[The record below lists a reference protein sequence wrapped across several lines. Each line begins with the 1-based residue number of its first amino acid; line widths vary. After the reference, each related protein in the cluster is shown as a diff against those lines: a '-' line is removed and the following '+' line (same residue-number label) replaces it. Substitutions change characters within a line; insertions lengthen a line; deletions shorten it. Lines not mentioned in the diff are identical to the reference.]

1 MNLTVRAEDIMTP
14 RRQLRH
20 AADEAD
26 AEATANREGFDAI
39 PLLRRDGA
47 VHTFWSRAEGR
58 SARINGQHR
67 TLHDSPIER
76 LLPSLG
82 NHVIQF
88 VYYRSEMVG
97 LVDASDLNKP
107 IARMIWL
114 HPMLEL
120 ERAILDAVRDLC
132 IDNKRQAAA
141 LENHAASTKGRKT
154 KAQQQDLE
162 MPLLEYAQ
170 FTPLLRAA
178 VRLGITQLSEND
190 ITELNEFRTRAAHG
204 ARRAVIEERTECE
217 RLAQALAI
225 ARGAARCAGRRSR
238 SR

>member
-1 MNLTVRAEDIMTP
+1 MTP

-20 AADEAD
+20 AADEAG

-47 VHTFWSRAEGR
+47 VHEFWSRAER
-58 SARINGQHR
+58 RRVRITGQHR
-67 TLHDSPIER
+67 TLHDSSVER
-76 LLPSLG
+76 LLPALG

-107 IARMIWL
+107 IARMVWL

-120 ERAILDAVRDLC
+120 ERAILDAVRDLD
-132 IDNKRQAAA
+132 IDNKRQGAA
-141 LENHAASTKGRKT
+141 LEYLASTKNRRR
-154 KAQQQDLE
+154 KAQRHDLE

-178 VRLGITQLSEND
+178 VRLGIIQISEGD
-190 ITELNEFRTRAAHG
+190 IARLIEFRTRAAHG
-204 ARRAVIEERTECE
+204 ARHAVIEDRSDCQ
-217 RLAQALAI
+217 RLTQALEI
-225 ARGAARCAGRRSR
+225 ARGAARCAGRRSAR

>member
-1 MNLTVRAEDIMTP
+1 MNITVRAEDIMTP

-20 AADEAD
+20 AADGAD
-26 AEATANREGFDAI
+26 AEAAADHGGFDAL

-47 VHTFWSRAEGR
+47 VHQFWSRAERR
-58 SARINGQHR
+58 SVRIAGQHR
-67 TLHDSPIER
+67 ILHDSAIER
-76 LLPSLG
+76 LLPALG
-82 NHVIQF
+82 NHVVQF

-107 IARMIWL
+107 IARMAWL

-120 ERAILDAVRDLC
+120 ERAILDAVRDLR

-141 LENHAASTKGRKT
+141 LEKQAASTKSRQG
-154 KAQQQDLE
+154 KAQRQDLE

-178 VRLGITQLSEND
+178 VRLGITQLSERD

-204 ARRAVIEERTECE
+204 ARHAVIEDRSDCE